1 MQNTCLK
8 FHMGNLVQKLTETEI
23 IARLALI
30 DHKRE
35 MEAVYNPRF
44 PPEMFNG
51 YPQSA
56 SVLVPML
63 RNEDEWEILF
73 TRRTSSL
80 PEHSGQVAFPGG
92 RADPEDDSP
101 EETALREAHEEIN
114 LSPREVHVLGRLRE
128 LRTISNYCVQPIV
141 GIIPW
146 PYDVV
151 LEKEEVSRVFTIPLE
166 WLADPDNHHIQ
177 YRELPDPHSPVPVIY
192 FDRYDGELLW
202 GVSAEITLNFLESL
216 QLR

>member
-1 MQNTCLK
+1 
-8 FHMGNLVQKLTETEI
+8 MGKMDLGLTEEEI
-23 IARLALI
+23 IARLGQI
-30 DHKRE
+30 DHKKE
-35 MEAVYNPRF
+35 MEGSYSPRF
-44 PPEMFNG
+44 PPEVFSG
-51 YPQSA
+51 FPSSA

-63 RNEDEWEILF
+63 KNEGTWEILF

-92 RADPEDDSP
+92 RADPEDDSA
-101 EETALREAHEEIN
+101 EETALREAEEEIN
-114 LSPREVHVLGRLRE
+114 LSPRDVHVLGRLRE

-141 GIIPW
+141 GKIPW
-146 PYDVV
+146 PYDFV
-151 LEKEEVSRVFTIPLE
+151 LEKEEVSRLFTIPLE
-166 WLADPDNHHIQ
+166 WLADPDNFRIQ
-177 YRELPDPHSPVPVIY
+177 YRELPDPHSPVPVVY